1 MKKYFLSIT
10 LVFSILFVSAQK
22 ASEAPNVFIITI
34 DGYRWQEVYRGA
46 DLSLMSDQKF
56 VKDTNLIKEQFWS
69 DDELERKKMLMPFF
83 WNVIAKRGLLLGN
96 RDFGNKVAVSNFYKI
111 SHSIHD
117 PGLRHQQ
124 LSIWLTTNGDKCD
137 SKQLVIIWNRLA
149 EWGGASDSAE
159 LRGKLLYYFSR
170 AEVRERKEKS

>member
-1 MKKYFLSIT
+1 MKWVVAFILSFLSISS
-10 LVFSILFVSAQK
+10 L
-22 ASEAPNVFIITI
+22 SEQCDDCIGGVVAT
-34 DGYRWQEVYRGA
+34 
-46 DLSLMSDQKF
+46 
-56 VKDTNLIKEQFWS
+56 DTNTCL
-69 DDELERKKMLMPFF
+69 
-83 WNVIAKRGLLLGN
+83 
-96 RDFGNKVAVSNFYKI
+96 VSNFYKI
-111 SHSIHD
+111 AYSIHD

-124 LSIWLTTNGDKCD
+124 LSLWLTTNGDRCD